1 MRQKYGYFT
10 QTHIGKTKA
19 EIRKNIIFLL
29 TIVDPKTK
37 DEYKHIDVQ
46 AAFQS
51 LLDELSG
58 LNELLFNPPELVIV
72 MSLLEAALNEY
83 SSDNFNFSKYRKLV
97 LDAGAKVG
105 AIREVDTDANSQ

>member
-1 MRQKYGYFT
+1 MRQKYGQFT
-10 QTHIGKTKA
+10 QSQTSNTKK

-29 TIVDPKTK
+29 SIADPKTQAN
-37 DEYKHIDVQ
+37 YQHIDVQ

-83 SSDNFNFSKYRKLV
+83 SGDNFNFGKYRKLI
-97 LDAGAKVG
+97 LDAGAKVDT
-105 AIREVDTDANSQ
+105 IREVDTDADSQ